1 MECES
6 RATVGSVPMSV
17 FQDFAELTAMC
28 ASRSASGC
36 TSRPQ
41 SENTNVPFSP
51 RSQSGT
57 TITKNELTSLT
68 PGAVL
73 RICRQGRSTSPVAW
87 QAPATMPSAR
97 PVLTSI
103 TPK

>member
-1 MECES
+1 
-6 RATVGSVPMSV
+6 
-17 FQDFAELTAMC
+17 MC
-28 ASRSASGC
+28 ASFSASGC

-41 SENTNVPFSP
+41 SENRNVPSWP

-57 TITKNELTSLT
+57 TMTKNELTSFT

-87 QAPATMPSAR
+87 HAPATMPSAP
-97 PVLTSI
+97 PVFTII
-103 TPK
+103 TPKYSTSSMRPIACSGVIPLALRSS